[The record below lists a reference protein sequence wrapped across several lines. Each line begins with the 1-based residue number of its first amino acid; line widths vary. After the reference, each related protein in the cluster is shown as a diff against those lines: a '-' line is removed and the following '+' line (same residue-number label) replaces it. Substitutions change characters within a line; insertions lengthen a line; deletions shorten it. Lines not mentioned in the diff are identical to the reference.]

1 MMDARELML
10 MKCLPWYRVIHL
22 KWHLEFLETGSF
34 ERNVGASL
42 VPISNIP
49 WLFGKLATN
58 V

>member
-1 MMDARELML
+1 ML